1 MCLLAA
7 LSEHVGCRPPK
18 RRDIKRL
25 ASATGPR
32 VIPCYNLFLSLYT
45 LVVKPVVVLGLL
57 GTTLDV
63 GVRKRWNHWRPSVDL
78 CRHED
83 LLIARFELLHQAQW
97 NSLARVIGEDVRGVS
112 PETQVRSHVVE
123 MEDPWDFEQVYG
135 ALLDF
140 TQSYAFRP
148 DEEEYLVHITT
159 GTHVAQISLF
169 LLVEARRIPGR
180 LIQTSPP
187 DKREAGVSPG
197 TYRIIDL
204 DLTRYDRIASRFAKE
219 QRAGLSFLKQGIDT
233 RNAAFNQIMERI
245 EQVAI
250 RSRAPILLT
259 GPTGAG
265 KTRLARRI
273 YDLKRQRGQVEG
285 SFVEVNCATLRG
297 DGAMST
303 LFGHAKGAF
312 TGAVGSRKGLLL
324 SAHRGA
330 VFLDEIGELG
340 LDEQAMLLRALED
353 RRFTPMGSDAEVES
367 DFQLIAGTNRDLRAA
382 VASGSFRED
391 LLARIDLWTFAL
403 PGLAERPEDIEPNLE
418 YELAR
423 WAARHKLQP
432 SFTREAR
439 LRFLEFATSPEA
451 AWTGNFRDFAAC
463 IERMSTLA
471 EHGRITIDN
480 VREEI
485 ERLRRAWQR
494 PLQNA
499 GRAEDAL
506 ERVLDHDR
514 LARLDPF
521 DRVQLNEVLRVCA
534 RSRSLSEAGRYL
546 FASSRQNKSSTN
558 DADRLRKYLAK
569 YGLRWQEL

>member
-1 MCLLAA
+1 MNASGMTGSAHDDARRGAHVIVCGNEKGGSGKSTTAMHIAVALLR
-7 LSEHVGCRPPK
+7 SGYKV
-18 RRDIKRL
+18 
-25 ASATGPR
+25 AT
-32 VIPCYNLFLSLYT
+32 
-45 LVVKPVVVLGLL
+45 
-57 GTTLDV
+57 
-63 GVRKRWNHWRPSVDL
+63 VDL
-78 CRHED
+78 DSRQ
-83 LLIARFELLHQAQW
+83 L
-97 NSLARVIGEDVRGVS
+97 S
-112 PETQVRSHVVE
+112 
-123 MEDPWDFEQVYG
+123 
-135 ALLDF
+135 
-140 TQSYAFRP
+140 
-148 DEEEYLVHITT
+148 
-159 GTHVAQISLF
+159 
-169 LLVEARRIPGR
+169 
-180 LIQTSPP
+180 
-187 DKREAGVSPG
+187 
-197 TYRIIDL
+197 
-204 DLTRYDRIASRFAKE
+204 LTRYVENRSRWARKAGLELAVPHHMHVPPARREIVADAEQEEFRQLSEGLAGIDRQFDFVIVDTPGADTFLSRLAHRIA
-219 QRAGLSFLKQGIDT
+219 DT
-233 RNAAFNQIMERI
+233 LVTPMN
-245 EQVAI
+245 
-250 RSRAPILLT
+250 
-259 GPTGAG
+259 
-265 KTRLARRI
+265 
-273 YDLKRQRGQVEG
+273 D
-285 SFVEVNCATLRG
+285 SFV
-297 DGAMST
+297 
-303 LFGHAKGAF
+303 
-312 TGAVGSRKGLLL
+312 
-324 SAHRGA
+324 
-330 VFLDEIGELG
+330 
-340 LDEQAMLLRALED
+340 
-353 RRFTPMGSDAEVES
+353 
-367 DFQLIAGTNRDLRAA
+367 DL
-382 VASGSFRED
+382 D